1 MINVAVDAS
10 RVKSGGGIAHLLGIL
25 SEAEVKQYGIQ
36 QVHVWA
42 YQALL
47 DVLPARSWLVKHQ
60 PVSADQSLARQLYW
74 QAVEL
79 TKEIQSAQC
88 DILFAA
94 DASTL
99 CRFKPMVVLNQNML
113 PYEKGMVAL
122 FGLSRERL
130 RQHFI
135 FEVQKR
141 AFKAADG
148 NIFLT
153 QHAATCVQRH
163 TGPIANTICIPHGV
177 NQVFLK
183 TPHHAQW
190 PMTAE
195 RPIRCL
201 YVSPIYEYK
210 YQWVVVR
217 AIKML
222 RERGYHVT
230 LSLVGGGGAR
240 AKKMLAQQIKISD
253 PLGEFVT
260 VEEFLPHSQI
270 PERIAQSDLFIFASG
285 CETFGISLLEAMA
298 VGVPIA
304 SSHKSSLP
312 ETLQDAGEYFDPES
326 DQSIAAAV
334 ERLIVDPSLRQR
346 LSQRAKE
353 LAVQYSWARC
363 AASTWQFITEI
374 ERKTKAKGLR

>member
-1 MINVAVDAS
+1 MINIAVDAS
-10 RVKSGGGIAHLLGIL
+10 RVRSGGGVAHLLGIL
-25 SEAEVKQYGIQ
+25 SEEDIAQYGIK

-42 YQALL
+42 YRALIE
-47 DVLPARSWLVKHQ
+47 VLPDRPWLVKHQ
-60 PVSADQSLARQLYW
+60 PVSADQSLVRQLYW

-113 PYEKGMVAL
+113 PYEEGMVAL

-141 AFKAADG
+141 AFKVADG

-153 QHAATCVQRH
+153 QHAATSVQKH
-163 TGPIANTICIPHGV
+163 TGPIANPFCISHGV
-177 NQVFLK
+177 DQVFLN
-183 TPHHAQW
+183 TPHQAQW
-190 PMTAE
+190 PTLGE

-217 AIKML
+217 AIKLL
-222 RERGYHVT
+222 RERGHNLT
-230 LSLVGGGGAR
+230 LSLVGGGGTR
-240 AKKMLAQQIKISD
+240 AQKLLAQQIKVSD
-253 PLGEFVT
+253 PQGEFVT
-260 VEEFLPHSQI
+260 VEEFLPHAQI
-270 PERIAQSDLFIFASG
+270 PDRIAQSDLFIFASG

-326 DQSIAAAV
+326 DQSIAHAV
-334 ERLIVDPSLRQR
+334 EQLILDPSLRYQ
-346 LSQRAKE
+346 LSQRAKV
-353 LAVQYSWARC
+353 LAAQYSWSRC
-363 AASTWQFITEI
+363 AASTWSFISKIQQQTSE
-374 ERKTKAKGLR
+374 KGLR

>member
-10 RVKSGGGIAHLLGIL
+10 RVRSGGGVAHLLGIL
-25 SEAEVKQYGIQ
+25 SETDVEQYGIK

-47 DVLPARSWLVKHQ
+47 AVLPDRPWLVKHQ
-60 PVSADQSLARQLYW
+60 PASADQSLARQLYW

-99 CRFKPMVVLNQNML
+99 CRFKPLVVLNQNML
-113 PYEKGMVAL
+113 PYEEGMVAL
-122 FGLSRERL
+122 FGWSRERL

-153 QHAATCVQRH
+153 QHAATSVQKY
-163 TGPIANTICIPHGV
+163 TGSIANPICIPHGV
-177 NQVFLK
+177 DQVFLN

-190 PMTAE
+190 PRANE
-195 RPIRCL
+195 RPIKCL

-217 AIKML
+217 AIKLL
-222 RERGYHVT
+222 RDRGYNLT

-240 AKKMLAQQIKISD
+240 AKKILAEQIKYSD
-253 PLGEFVT
+253 PRAEFVT
-260 VEEFLPHSQI
+260 VEEFLPHAQI

-304 SSHKSSLP
+304 SSRKSSLP
-312 ETLQDAGEYFDPES
+312 ETLQDAGEYFDPEN
-326 DQSIAAAV
+326 DESIAAAV
-334 ERLIVDPSLRQR
+334 EHLIVDPALRQR
-346 LSQRAKE
+346 FSQRAQA
-353 LAVQYSWARC
+353 LAAQYSWARC
-363 AASTWQFITEI
+363 AASTWTFITKI
-374 ERKTKAKGLR
+374 QQQTHAKGLQ

>member
-10 RVKSGGGIAHLLGIL
+10 RVRSGGGVAHLLGIL
-25 SEAEVKQYGIQ
+25 SEKDIEQYGIKR
-36 QVHVWA
+36 VHVWA

-47 DVLPARSWLVKHQ
+47 EVLPDRPWLVKHQ
-60 PVSADQSLARQLYW
+60 PASAEQSLARQLYW

-99 CRFKPMVVLNQNML
+99 CRFQPMVVLNQNML
-113 PYEKGMVAL
+113 PYEEGMVAL

-153 QHAATCVQRH
+153 QHAANSVQKY
-163 TGPIANTICIPHGV
+163 TGTIANPICIPHGV
-177 NQVFLK
+177 DQVFLN
-183 TPHHAQW
+183 TPHQAQW
-190 PMTAE
+190 PRKDE

-217 AIKML
+217 AIKLL
-222 RERGYHVT
+222 RDRGYNLT
-230 LSLVGGGGAR
+230 LSLVGGGGTR
-240 AKKMLAQQIKISD
+240 AKKLLAQQIKVSD
-253 PLGEFVT
+253 PQSEFVT
-260 VEEFLPHSQI
+260 VEEFLPHTQI

-326 DQSIAAAV
+326 DQSIAHAV
-334 ERLIVDPSLRQR
+334 EQLILDPSLRQQ
-346 LSQRAKE
+346 LSQRAKV
-353 LAVQYSWARC
+353 LAAQYSWARC
-363 AASTWQFITEI
+363 AASTWSFISKIQQQTNL
-374 ERKTKAKGLR
+374 KGLQ